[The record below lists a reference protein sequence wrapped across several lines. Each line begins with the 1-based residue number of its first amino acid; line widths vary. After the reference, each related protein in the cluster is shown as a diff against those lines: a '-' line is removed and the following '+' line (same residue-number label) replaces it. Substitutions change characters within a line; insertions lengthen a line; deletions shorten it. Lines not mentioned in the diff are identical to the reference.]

1 MKGESLVRLAQLE
14 GPGVAVL
21 ELGQQSTFSE
31 SGSQAG
37 KADTLG
43 GRQEPKGVS
52 PLFFKS
58 AHPGHPPESQQR
70 LRPRKGGATD
80 DLGVFLP
87 SSRPYSVCFAKSCAA
102 RVLNPSHPHTG

>member
-37 KADTLG
+37 KADNGWIDRRVTDSRRIFNLG
-43 GRQEPKGVS
+43 S
-52 PLFFKS
+52 F
-58 AHPGHPPESQQR
+58 
-70 LRPRKGGATD
+70 
-80 DLGVFLP
+80 
-87 SSRPYSVCFAKSCAA
+87 SS
-102 RVLNPSHPHTG
+102 

>member
-37 KADTLG
+37 KADTGWKTGTERSWHFGMLAALLHCLG
-43 GRQEPKGVS
+43 GC
-52 PLFFKS
+52 L
-58 AHPGHPPESQQR
+58 QQGLHR
-70 LRPRKGGATD
+70 EEARRS
-80 DLGVFLP
+80 VFTFYVQI
-87 SSRPYSVCFAKSCAA
+87 SSLISRNLYVF
-102 RVLNPSHPHTG
+102 